1 MPRTIRLLQSAR
13 KPIAIAAALLAA
25 LLAALAGPALAD
37 TTQAARDISEPT
49 TLPAHPR
56 TAKRPRK
63 ADDLK
68 AVLKKSTGLYHS
80 MLGYLYLQGGNAGQ
94 AYAHL
99 MDAAKQSP
107 DALLYQQATE
117 IALRER
123 SLPSTLR
130 ALERWK
136 AAFPQDTKANA
147 YHLQLLIASGRIEQ
161 TGSALQ
167 NALDTA
173 EASKKQAFIHA
184 IPELYEAARSPR
196 LALAAAQPVLEKAMQ
211 QPETAF
217 IAAASLARMQL
228 AARQYPQALQSLLQS
243 RAAKVPDEKLGALP
257 NQELP
262 GLIAL
267 DLMQASQH
275 ASPETA
281 QAAEAIVRQSMEQDP
296 SRDLALVY
304 TRALIQARRLT
315 DAQEV
320 LDSVLKKTPDFSA
333 GWFFQGT
340 LQLESKRWEAA
351 HASLQQYL
359 KLRRMELLNPSAN
372 AEPAQADAQEG
383 DESQPATARDL
394 QAYLML
400 ARIAD
405 ARNKPQEAE
414 QWMARIA
421 PSPIGKQALLQRI
434 DWLVQDQK
442 FGLAQQLLP
451 QLPSETTQEKS
462 AVALLHSHIL
472 EKQERFAE
480 ALHTLNRALKADP
493 DNAEL
498 LYARGNVYWQINRFA
513 ELEQDMR
520 KVMRL
525 QPDSPAAY
533 NALGYNFAD
542 RNLRLDEARELIARA
557 LEMAPESAAI
567 QDSMGWVEYR
577 LGNLPRALE
586 LLKQAFETEPEA
598 EIAAHYGEVL
608 WKSGRQAEARQVW
621 ARGLKLDA
629 KHKVLLETMRRLE
642 GKAPAT
648 PR

>member
-1 MPRTIRLLQSAR
+1 M
-13 KPIAIAAALLAA
+13 
-25 LLAALAGPALAD
+25 
-37 TTQAARDISEPT
+37 
-49 TLPAHPR
+49 
-56 TAKRPRK
+56 
-63 ADDLK
+63 
-68 AVLKKSTGLYHS
+68 
-80 MLGYLYLQGGNAGQ
+80 
-94 AYAHL
+94 
-99 MDAAKQSP
+99 
-107 DALLYQQATE
+107 
-117 IALRER
+117 
-123 SLPSTLR
+123 
-130 ALERWK
+130 
-136 AAFPQDTKANA
+136 
-147 YHLQLLIASGRIEQ
+147 
-161 TGSALQ
+161 
-167 NALDTA
+167 
-173 EASKKQAFIHA
+173 
-184 IPELYEAARSPR
+184 
-196 LALAAAQPVLEKAMQ
+196 
-211 QPETAF
+211 
-217 IAAASLARMQL
+217 
-228 AARQYPQALQSLLQS
+228 
-243 RAAKVPDEKLGALP
+243 P

-275 ASPETA
+275 AAPETA
-281 QAAEAIVRQSMEQDP
+281 QAAEAIVRQSMEQNP

-304 TRALIQARRLT
+304 TRALIQARRLA

-320 LDSVLKKTPDFSA
+320 LDSVLKKTPDFST

-340 LQLESKRWEAA
+340 LQLESKQWEAA

-498 LYARGNVYWQINRFA
+498 LYARGNVYWQMNKFA

-608 WKSGRQAEARQVW
+608 WKSGRQAEACQV
-621 ARGLKLDA
+621 
-629 KHKVLLETMRRLE
+629 
-642 GKAPAT
+642 
-648 PR
+648 